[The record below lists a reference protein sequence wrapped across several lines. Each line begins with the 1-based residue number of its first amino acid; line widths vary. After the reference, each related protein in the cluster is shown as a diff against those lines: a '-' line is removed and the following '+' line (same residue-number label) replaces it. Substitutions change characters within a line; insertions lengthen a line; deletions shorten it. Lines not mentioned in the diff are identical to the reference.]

1 MADIKRLKA
10 IRGAVEKKHETN
22 VKSIVERLKKKDS
35 KSKNKKQ
42 ESNIRREE
50 FGKVDVSEIKRG
62 PLSLP
67 AAVYSSFKGPLSFIA
82 SGLAR
87 LPMMSTLQA
96 SLDAAGMKLKA
107 PAYLAL
113 IVAGALVL
121 SILFSALFGLLGAL
135 FEDALLLS
143 LAPLVGVGA
152 FFGVA
157 LLASTIPNGLA
168 ASRARKVDRVLP
180 FALRQLA
187 TQIKAGV
194 SFHRALR
201 SVAETDYGVLS
212 EEFKRVLADMG
223 NGVSTEDA
231 LKSLHGR
238 TRSKGLRKALTQ
250 IMRAFR
256 SGGSLAQIISDIAD
270 DVSFE
275 TRMSIRDFTEKLNF
289 VNILYIMIGT
299 VAPVG
304 IAILSAIMQIP
315 MFSAGLPPE
324 LIYVGFAGVLAGT
337 TVVIYITKSMEPV
350 AW

>member
-1 MADIKRLKA
+1 MADLKHLKA
-10 IRGAVEKKHETN
+10 IRGAVEKKQEAD
-22 VKSIVERLKKKDS
+22 VKGIVERLKKKS
-35 KSKNKKQ
+35 ASQKTRSEQ
-42 ESNIRREE
+42 PGIRSEE
-50 FGKVDVSEIKRG
+50 LGKVDVSKIRVG

-67 AAVYSSFKGPLSFIA
+67 AALYSSFRGPFSFLA
-82 SGLAR
+82 SGFAR
-87 LPMMSTLQA
+87 LPVMSTLQD
-96 SLDAAGMKLKA
+96 SLDAAGVKLKA

-113 IVAGALVL
+113 SVTGSFIVA
-121 SILFSALFGLLGAL
+121 ALFFVLFGVLGAL

-143 LAPLVGVGA
+143 LAPVMGVGV
-152 FFGVA
+152 FFGGV

-168 ASRARKVDRVLP
+168 ASRAREVDRVLP

-194 SFHRALR
+194 SFHRGLK
-201 SVAETDYGVLS
+201 SVADTDYGVLS
-212 EEFKRVLADMG
+212 EEFNRVLADMA
-223 NGVSTEDA
+223 NGMSTEDA
-231 LKSLHGR
+231 LASLHRR
-238 TRSKGLRKALTQ
+238 THSKGLRKALTQ

-289 VNILYIMIGT
+289 INILYIMVGV

-324 LIYVGFAGVLAGT
+324 LIYVGFAGVLAGMS
-337 TVVIYITKSMEPV
+337 VIVYVTKRMEPV

>member
-1 MADIKRLKA
+1 LKA
-10 IRGAVEKKHETN
+10 IRGAVEKKHEHN
-22 VKSIVERLKKKDS
+22 VKRIVERLKKKDS
-35 KSKNKKQ
+35 KSKPKKQ

-50 FGKVDVSEIKRG
+50 FGKVDVSEIKQG

-87 LPMMSTLQA
+87 LPMMSTLQE
-96 SLDAAGMKLKA
+96 SLDAAGMKKMKA
-107 PAYLAL
+107 PTYLAL
-113 IVAGALVL
+113 SVSGAVVVSL
-121 SILFSALFGLLGAL
+121 LFSGLFGLLGAL

-152 FFGVA
+152 FFAVA

-201 SVAETDYGVLS
+201 SVSETDYGVLS
-212 EEFKRVLADMG
+212 EEFEQVLGDMA

-231 LKSLHGR
+231 LKSLHAR

-337 TVVIYITKSMEPV
+337 TVVIYATKSMEPV

>member
-1 MADIKRLKA
+1 
-10 IRGAVEKKHETN
+10 
-22 VKSIVERLKKKDS
+22 
-35 KSKNKKQ
+35 
-42 ESNIRREE
+42 
-50 FGKVDVSEIKRG
+50 
-62 PLSLP
+62 
-67 AAVYSSFKGPLSFIA
+67 
-82 SGLAR
+82 
-87 LPMMSTLQA
+87 
-96 SLDAAGMKLKA
+96 LKA

-113 IVAGALVL
+113 SVSAAFAVSVL
-121 SILFSALFGLLGAL
+121 FFLLFGVLGAL

-143 LAPLVGVGA
+143 LAPVMGIGV
-152 FFGVA
+152 FFGGV

-194 SFHRALR
+194 SFHRGLK

-212 EEFKRVLADMG
+212 EEFHQVLADMA

-231 LKSLHGR
+231 LESLHNR

-250 IMRAFR
+250 IRRAFR

-289 VNILYIMIGT
+289 INILYIMVGV

-324 LIYVGFAGVLAGT
+324 LIYVGFAGVLAGMS
-337 TVVIYITKSMEPV
+337 VIVYVTKRMEPV